1 MNIRMKNK
9 LLWIVQA
16 ILAILFVFAGI
27 TKLVADPVQLAA
39 DSHMPATFL
48 HFVSICEIL
57 GAVGLIIPGV
67 TGIQISLT
75 PVAAA
80 CLVVIM
86 IGAVVSTVMYQTAA
100 LAIFPAIVGLLLIV
114 IVVGRRR
121 IPPGSGAHH
130 AVA

>member
-1 MNIRMKNK
+1 MKTK
-9 LLWIVQA
+9 LLWILQA

-39 DSHMPATFL
+39 DSHLPATFL

-67 TGIQISLT
+67 TGIQMSVT

-80 CLVVIM
+80 GLVVIM
-86 IGAVVSTVMYQTAA
+86 IGAVVSTVMYQTVA
-100 LAIFPAIVGLLLIV
+100 LAIFPAVVGLLLIV
-114 IVVGRRR
+114 VVIGRRR
-121 IPPGSGAHH
+121 LPPGSGAHH
-130 AVA
+130 VAA

>member
-39 DSHMPATFL
+39 DSHIPATFL
-48 HFVSICEIL
+48 HVVSICEIL

-67 TGIQISLT
+67 TGIQMSLT
-75 PVAAA
+75 PIAAA

-86 IGAVVSTVMYQTAA
+86 IGAVVSTVMYQSAA

-130 AVA
+130 AAA

>member
-39 DSHMPATFL
+39 DSHIPAGFL

-67 TGIQISLT
+67 TGIQMSLT
-75 PVAAA
+75 PVAAS

-86 IGAVVSTVMYQTAA
+86 IGAVVSTVMYQSAA

-130 AVA
+130 AAA

>member
-1 MNIRMKNK
+1 MKNK